1 MLLETP
7 RLRLR
12 WFRPADAAALAAYRS
27 DPSVARY
34 QSWSP
39 PVSVAAAAALI
50 REFEAGSPGLPG
62 WFQYAVEVKA
72 DGGLAGDVGVNLH
85 ENLRQAD
92 VGFTMA
98 AAYQGQGSATEAVRA
113 VLADLF
119 GRRGLHRVS
128 AECDARNHRSARLLE
143 CLGVE
148 REGLRRQYTWLKG
161 EWTDDLLFGLL
172 ADNFRTAVVL
182 PLHLFRSI
190 KLWRMPLTWWRSG
203 IHCGRPSTSRGTDS
217 DAQHDATGRG
227 RCHDGPG
234 AGPASRAAS
243 GSG

>member
-1 MLLETP
+1 MLLETS

-12 WFRPADAAALAAYRS
+12 RFRPADAAALAAYRS
-27 DPSVARY
+27 DSSVARY
-34 QSWSP
+34 QSWAA

-50 REFEAGSPGLPG
+50 REFAAGSPDLPG
-62 WFQYAVEVKA
+62 WFQYAVEVKTE
-72 DGGLAGDVGVNLH
+72 GSLAGDVGVNLH

-92 VGFTMA
+92 LGFTLA
-98 AAYQGQGSATEAVRA
+98 AAYQGHGYATEAVRA

-143 CLGVE
+143 RLGFQ
-148 REGLRRQYTWLKG
+148 REGLRPQHTWLKG

-182 PLHLFRSI
+182 RLHLFLFGTLPGGSI
-190 KLWRMPLTWWRSG
+190 RPVLVPLVT
-203 IHCGRPSTSRGTDS
+203 
-217 DAQHDATGRG
+217 
-227 RCHDGPG
+227 
-234 AGPASRAAS
+234 
-243 GSG
+243 